1 MMMAWKNLARL
12 SGKQVKS
19 MFKKWR
25 SPPPPDLPP
34 GGIVPKSVMR
44 TLQNESLSG
53 DPVAFNARLQE
64 LLNAYKSNG
73 G

>member
-1 MMMAWKNLARL
+1 MANKSLARFT
-12 SGKQVKS
+12 SRHVKM

-44 TLQNESLSG
+44 TLQNESLSS

-64 LLNAYKSNG
+64 LLNAYKTNG